1 MDNQADEIQVQ
12 LEEVNNEA
20 ENETVTLEEAEST
33 EVNSGDSDDELDRYT
48 RGVSKRINKLT
59 AKYKVAEDRAVQAE
73 TRYAQMQNELN
84 ALRSKQAVLDESYT
98 SEYESRVKSQKEQAQ
113 ELYRKAKETNDPDL
127 EVKSVE
133 LLNKVALE
141 EERVRLAK
149 VQSEQNKAQQYEQV
163 QAQQNVVQRQQP
175 VYDESKPDDKAV
187 AWAEQNS
194 WFQKDRV
201 KTYTA
206 MGIHEDLTNEGYE
219 GTEDEYY
226 QEMDK
231 RLQKVYPDLK
241 SEANKDVNPSV
252 QRVASASNGSRQQ
265 AQGKRTGI
273 KISSDHLSVKN
284 NIKPRG
290 MSQKDWLKR
299 IGKEIVK
306 IEGRT

>member
-1 MDNQADEIQVQ
+1 MENQVDEIQVQ
-12 LEEVNNEA
+12 LEEAQNDAVE
-20 ENETVTLEEAEST
+20 ETVSLDEAEST

-59 AKYKVAEDRAVQAE
+59 AKYKAAEDRAVQAE
-73 TRYAQMQNELN
+73 TRFAQMQNEVN
-84 ALRSKQAVLDESYT
+84 ALRKKQAVLDESYT
-98 SEYESRVKSQKEQAQ
+98 SEYENRVKSQKEQAE
-113 ELYRKAKETNDPDL
+113 ELYRKAKETNAPDL

-149 VQSEQNKAQQYEQV
+149 VQSEQNRVEQET
-163 QAQQNVVQRQQP
+163 QQNVVQAPQP
-175 VYDESKPDDKAV
+175 VYDEPKPDAKAV
-187 AWAEQNS
+187 AWAEKNS

-206 MGIHEDLTNEGYE
+206 MGIHEDLTNEGYD

-226 QEMDK
+226 EEMDK

-241 SEANKDVNPSV
+241 SDANKDANPSV

-290 MSQKDWLKR
+290 MSQEDWLKR
-299 IGKEIVK
+299 IGKEMLK
-306 IEGRT
+306 IEGRQ

>member
-1 MDNQADEIQVQ
+1 MENQVDEIQVQ
-12 LEEVNNEA
+12 LEEAQNDAVE
-20 ENETVTLEEAEST
+20 ETVSLDEAEST

-59 AKYKVAEDRAVQAE
+59 AKYKAAEDRAVQAE
-73 TRYAQMQNELN
+73 TRFAQMQNEVN
-84 ALRSKQAVLDESYT
+84 ALRKKQAVLDESYT
-98 SEYESRVKSQKEQAQ
+98 SEYENRVKSQKEQAE

-149 VQSEQNKAQQYEQV
+149 VQSEQNRVEQET
-163 QAQQNVVQRQQP
+163 QQNVVQAPQP
-175 VYDESKPDDKAV
+175 VYDEPKPDAKAV
-187 AWAEQNS
+187 AWAEKNS

-206 MGIHEDLTNEGYE
+206 MGIHEDLTNEGYD

-226 QEMDK
+226 EEMDK

-241 SEANKDVNPSV
+241 SDANKDANPSV

-290 MSQKDWLKR
+290 MSQEDWLKR

>member
-1 MDNQADEIQVQ
+1 MENQVDDIQVQ
-12 LEEVNNEA
+12 LEEAQNDAVE
-20 ENETVTLEEAEST
+20 ETVSLDEAEST

-59 AKYKVAEDRAVQAE
+59 AKYKAAEDRAVQAE

-84 ALRSKQAVLDESYT
+84 ALRKKQAVLDESYT
-98 SEYESRVKSQKEQAQ
+98 SEYENRVKSQKEQAE

-149 VQSEQNKAQQYEQV
+149 VQSEQNRVAQET
-163 QAQQNVVQRQQP
+163 QQNVVQAPQP
-175 VYDESKPDDKAV
+175 VYDEPKPDAKAV
-187 AWAEQNS
+187 AWAEKNS

-206 MGIHEDLTNEGYE
+206 MGIHEDLTNEGYD

-226 QEMDK
+226 EEMDK

-241 SEANKDVNPSV
+241 SDANKDANPSV

-290 MSQKDWLKR
+290 MTQEDWLKR
-299 IGKEIVK
+299 IGKEMLK

>member
-1 MDNQADEIQVQ
+1 MENKVDEIQVQ
-12 LEEVNNEA
+12 LEEAQNDAVE
-20 ENETVTLEEAEST
+20 ETVSLDEAEST

-59 AKYKVAEDRAVQAE
+59 AKYKAAEDRAVQAE

-84 ALRSKQAVLDESYT
+84 ALRKKQAVLDESYT
-98 SEYESRVKSQKEQAQ
+98 SEYENRVKSQKEQAE

-149 VQSEQNKAQQYEQV
+149 VQSEQNRVAQET
-163 QAQQNVVQRQQP
+163 QQNVVQAPQP
-175 VYDESKPDDKAV
+175 VYDEPKPDAKAV
-187 AWAEQNS
+187 AWAEKNS

-206 MGIHEDLTNEGYE
+206 MGIHEDLTNEGYD

-226 QEMDK
+226 EEMDK

-241 SEANKDVNPSV
+241 SDANKDANPSV

-290 MSQKDWLKR
+290 MTQEDWLKR
-299 IGKEIVK
+299 IGKEMLK
-306 IEGRT
+306 IEGRQ

>member
-1 MDNQADEIQVQ
+1 MENQVDEIQVQ
-12 LEEVNNEA
+12 LEEAQNDAVE
-20 ENETVTLEEAEST
+20 ETVSLDEAEST

-59 AKYKVAEDRAVQAE
+59 AKYKAAEDRAVQAE
-73 TRYAQMQNELN
+73 TRFAQMQNEVN
-84 ALRSKQAVLDESYT
+84 ALRKKQAVLDESYP
-98 SEYESRVKSQKEQAQ
+98 SEYENRVKSQKEQAE

-127 EVKSVE
+127 EGKSVE

-149 VQSEQNKAQQYEQV
+149 VQSEQNRVEQET
-163 QAQQNVVQRQQP
+163 QQNVVQAPQP
-175 VYDESKPDDKAV
+175 VYDEPKPDAKAV
-187 AWAEQNS
+187 AWAEKNS

-206 MGIHEDLTNEGYE
+206 MGIHEDLTNEGYD

-226 QEMDK
+226 EEMDK

-241 SEANKDVNPSV
+241 SDANKDANPSV

-290 MSQKDWLKR
+290 MSQEDWLKR
-299 IGKEIVK
+299 IGKEMLK
-306 IEGRT
+306 IEGRQ

>member
-1 MDNQADEIQVQ
+1 
-12 LEEVNNEA
+12 
-20 ENETVTLEEAEST
+20 
-33 EVNSGDSDDELDRYT
+33 
-48 RGVSKRINKLT
+48 
-59 AKYKVAEDRAVQAE
+59 
-73 TRYAQMQNELN
+73 MQNELN
-84 ALRSKQAVLDESYT
+84 ALRKKQAVLDESYT
-98 SEYESRVKSQKEQAQ
+98 SEYENRVKSQKEQAE

-149 VQSEQNKAQQYEQV
+149 VQSEQNRVAQET
-163 QAQQNVVQRQQP
+163 QQNVVQAPQP
-175 VYDESKPDDKAV
+175 VYDEPKPDEKAV
-187 AWAEQNS
+187 AWAEKNS

-206 MGIHEDLTNEGYE
+206 MGIHEDLTNEGYD

-226 QEMDK
+226 EEMDK

-241 SEANKDVNPSV
+241 SDANKDANPSV

-290 MSQKDWLKR
+290 MSQEDWLKR
-299 IGKEIVK
+299 IGKEMLK
-306 IEGRT
+306 IEGRQ

>member
-1 MDNQADEIQVQ
+1 
-12 LEEVNNEA
+12 
-20 ENETVTLEEAEST
+20 
-33 EVNSGDSDDELDRYT
+33 
-48 RGVSKRINKLT
+48 
-59 AKYKVAEDRAVQAE
+59 
-73 TRYAQMQNELN
+73 MQNELN

-163 QAQQNVVQRQQP
+163 QAQQNVVQTQQP

-273 KISSDHLSVKN
+273 RFHLTTSLLRIILSQEACPKKTGSKELVK
-284 NIKPRG
+284 KL
-290 MSQKDWLKR
+290 LKLKGEHNGFR
-299 IGKEIVK
+299 
-306 IEGRT
+306 

>member
-1 MDNQADEIQVQ
+1 MENQVDEIQVQ
-12 LEEVNNEA
+12 LEEAQNDAVE
-20 ENETVTLEEAEST
+20 ETVSLDEAEST

-59 AKYKVAEDRAVQAE
+59 AKYKAAEDRAVQAE
-73 TRYAQMQNELN
+73 TRFAQMQNEVN
-84 ALRSKQAVLDESYT
+84 ALRKKQAVLDESYT
-98 SEYESRVKSQKEQAQ
+98 SEYENRVKSQKEQAE

-133 LLNKVALE
+133 LLNKGALE

-149 VQSEQNKAQQYEQV
+149 VQSEQNRVEQET
-163 QAQQNVVQRQQP
+163 QQNVVQAPQP
-175 VYDESKPDDKAV
+175 VYDEPKPDAKAV
-187 AWAEQNS
+187 AWAEKNS

-206 MGIHEDLTNEGYE
+206 MGIHEDLTNEGYD

-226 QEMDK
+226 EEMDK

-241 SEANKDVNPSV
+241 SDANKDANPSV

-290 MSQKDWLKR
+290 MSQEDWLKR
-299 IGKEIVK
+299 IGKEMLK
-306 IEGRT
+306 IEGRQ

>member
-1 MDNQADEIQVQ
+1 MENQVDEIQVQ
-12 LEEVNNEA
+12 LEEAQNDAVE
-20 ENETVTLEEAEST
+20 ETLSLDEAEST

-59 AKYKVAEDRAVQAE
+59 AKYKAAEDRAVQAE
-73 TRYAQMQNELN
+73 TRFAQMQNEVN
-84 ALRSKQAVLDESYT
+84 ALRKKQAVLDESYT
-98 SEYESRVKSQKEQAQ
+98 SEYENRVKSQKEQAE

-149 VQSEQNKAQQYEQV
+149 VQSEQNRVEQATQQNV
-163 QAQQNVVQRQQP
+163 GQAQQP
-175 VYDESKPDDKAV
+175 GYDDPKPDAKAV
-187 AWAEQNS
+187 AWAEKNS

-206 MGIHEDLTNEGYE
+206 MGIHEDLTNEGYD

-226 QEMDK
+226 EEMDK

-241 SEANKDVNPSV
+241 SDANKM
-252 QRVASASNGSRQQ
+252 
-265 AQGKRTGI
+265 KT
-273 KISSDHLSVKN
+273 HLCK
-284 NIKPRG
+284 G
-290 MSQKDWLKR
+290 
-299 IGKEIVK
+299 
-306 IEGRT
+306 

>member
-1 MDNQADEIQVQ
+1 MENKVDEIQVQ
-12 LEEVNNEA
+12 LEEAQNDAVE
-20 ENETVTLEEAEST
+20 ETVSLDEAEST

-59 AKYKVAEDRAVQAE
+59 AKYKAAEDRAVQAE

-84 ALRSKQAVLDESYT
+84 ALRKKQAVLDESYT
-98 SEYESRVKSQKEQAQ
+98 SEYENRVKSQKEQAE

-149 VQSEQNKAQQYEQV
+149 VQSEQNRVAQET
-163 QAQQNVVQRQQP
+163 QQNVVQAPQP
-175 VYDESKPDDKAV
+175 VYDEPKPDAKAV
-187 AWAEQNS
+187 AWAEKNS

-206 MGIHEDLTNEGYE
+206 MGIHEDLTNEGYD

-226 QEMDK
+226 EEMDK

-241 SEANKDVNPSV
+241 SDANKDANPSV

-290 MSQKDWLKR
+290 MSQEDWLKR
-299 IGKEIVK
+299 IGKEMLK
-306 IEGRT
+306 IEGRQ

>member
-1 MDNQADEIQVQ
+1 MENQVDEIQVQ
-12 LEEVNNEA
+12 LEEAQNDAVE
-20 ENETVTLEEAEST
+20 ETVSLDEAEST

-59 AKYKVAEDRAVQAE
+59 AKYKAAEDRAVQAE
-73 TRYAQMQNELN
+73 TRFAQMQNEVN
-84 ALRSKQAVLDESYT
+84 ALRKKQAVLDESYT
-98 SEYESRVKSQKEQAQ
+98 SEYENRVKSQKEQAE

-149 VQSEQNKAQQYEQV
+149 VQSEQNRVEQET
-163 QAQQNVVQRQQP
+163 QQNVVQAPQP
-175 VYDESKPDDKAV
+175 VYDEPKPDEKAV
-187 AWAEQNS
+187 AWAEKNS

-206 MGIHEDLTNEGYE
+206 MGIHEDLTNEGYD

-226 QEMDK
+226 EEMDK

-241 SEANKDVNPSV
+241 SDANKDANPSV
-252 QRVASASNGSRQQ
+252 QRVASASNGSRRQ

-290 MSQKDWLKR
+290 MSQEDWLKR
-299 IGKEIVK
+299 IGKEMLK
-306 IEGRT
+306 IEGRQ

>member
-1 MDNQADEIQVQ
+1 MENQVDEIQVQ
-12 LEEVNNEA
+12 LEEAQNDAVE
-20 ENETVTLEEAEST
+20 ETVSLDEAEST

-59 AKYKVAEDRAVQAE
+59 AKYKAAEDRAVQAE
-73 TRYAQMQNELN
+73 TRFAQMQNEVN
-84 ALRSKQAVLDESYT
+84 ALRKKQAVLDESYT
-98 SEYESRVKSQKEQAQ
+98 SEYENRVKSQKEQAE

-149 VQSEQNKAQQYEQV
+149 VQSEQNRVAQET
-163 QAQQNVVQRQQP
+163 QQNVVQAPQP
-175 VYDESKPDDKAV
+175 VYDEPKPDAKAV
-187 AWAEQNS
+187 AWAEKNS

-206 MGIHEDLTNEGYE
+206 MGIHEDLTNEGYD

-226 QEMDK
+226 EEMDK

-241 SEANKDVNPSV
+241 SDANKDANPSV

-290 MSQKDWLKR
+290 MSQEDWLKR
-299 IGKEIVK
+299 IGKEMLK
-306 IEGRT
+306 IEGRQ

>member
-1 MDNQADEIQVQ
+1 MENKVDEIQVQ
-12 LEEVNNEA
+12 LEEAQNDDVE
-20 ENETVTLEEAEST
+20 ETVSLDEAEST

-59 AKYKVAEDRAVQAE
+59 AKYKAAEDRAVQAE
-73 TRYAQMQNELN
+73 TRFAQMQNEVN
-84 ALRSKQAVLDESYT
+84 ALRKKQAVLDESYT
-98 SEYESRVKSQKEQAQ
+98 SEYENRVKSQKEQAE

-149 VQSEQNKAQQYEQV
+149 VQSEQNRVAQET
-163 QAQQNVVQRQQP
+163 QQNVVQAPQP
-175 VYDESKPDDKAV
+175 VYDEPKPDEKAV
-187 AWAEQNS
+187 AWAEKNS

-206 MGIHEDLTNEGYE
+206 MGIHEDLTNEGYD

-226 QEMDK
+226 EEMDK

-241 SEANKDVNPSV
+241 SDANKDANPSV

-290 MSQKDWLKR
+290 MSQTDWLKR

>member
-1 MDNQADEIQVQ
+1 MENKVDEIQVQ
-12 LEEVNNEA
+12 LEEAQNDAVE
-20 ENETVTLEEAEST
+20 ETVSLDEAEST

-59 AKYKVAEDRAVQAE
+59 AKYKAAEDRAVQAE

-84 ALRSKQAVLDESYT
+84 ALRKKQAVLDESYT
-98 SEYESRVKSQKEQAQ
+98 SEYENRVKSQKEQAE

-149 VQSEQNKAQQYEQV
+149 VQSEQNKVAQET
-163 QAQQNVVQRQQP
+163 QQNVVQAPQP
-175 VYDESKPDDKAV
+175 VYDEPKPDAKAV
-187 AWAEQNS
+187 AWAEKNS

-206 MGIHEDLTNEGYE
+206 MGIHEDLTNEGYD

-226 QEMDK
+226 EEMDK

-241 SEANKDVNPSV
+241 SDANKDANPSV

-290 MSQKDWLKR
+290 MSQEDWLKR
-299 IGKEIVK
+299 IGKEMLK
-306 IEGRT
+306 IEGRQ

>member
-1 MDNQADEIQVQ
+1 MENQVDDIQVQ
-12 LEEVNNEA
+12 LEEAQNDAVE
-20 ENETVTLEEAEST
+20 ETVSLDEAEST

-59 AKYKVAEDRAVQAE
+59 AKYKAAEDRAVQAE

-84 ALRSKQAVLDESYT
+84 ALRKKQAVLDESYT
-98 SEYESRVKSQKEQAQ
+98 SEYENRVKSQKEQAE

-149 VQSEQNKAQQYEQV
+149 VQSEQNRVAQET
-163 QAQQNVVQRQQP
+163 QQNVVQAPQP
-175 VYDESKPDDKAV
+175 VYDEPKPDAKAV
-187 AWAEQNS
+187 AWAEKNS

-206 MGIHEDLTNEGYE
+206 MGIHEDLTNEGYD

-241 SEANKDVNPSV
+241 SDANKDANPSV

-290 MSQKDWLKR
+290 MTQEDWLKR
-299 IGKEIVK
+299 IGKEMLK
-306 IEGRT
+306 IEGRQ